1 MPSFSS
7 FAQTQRTAFFICPG
21 GAIRHKPGLNT
32 CHCNEGSSEC
42 RVWQSLHVGRKRY
55 TAVDTFGLVVWW
67 SQQQVFLKV
76 KRAHNFSRP
85 STRWDK
91 GFHGCIWS
99 GSSATFAIKFRRR
112 SPVCF
117 LVASWKVD
125 LTVSLNIISTSQSP
139 RSAPLMSEN
148 LFPSLLG

>member
-21 GAIRHKPGLNT
+21 GAIRHKPGLNS
-32 CHCNEGSSEC
+32 CYCNDGSSEC

-76 KRAHNFSRP
+76 KRAHNFCRP

-99 GSSATFAIKFRRR
+99 VSSVTFAIKFRRR

-117 LVASWKVD
+117 LATSLNVY
-125 LTVSLNIISTSQSP
+125 LTIWLNIISSIPITEIRTAHVRKSVS
-139 RSAPLMSEN
+139 
-148 LFPSLLG
+148 